1 MSFIDFEMDKQQF
14 PTFDICNLNTPK
26 NINELL
32 SVDRFRGYVESNPHL
47 QQVHNHNYYHL
58 VYFTE
63 GSGEHL
69 IDFEKFPV
77 KTGMMYFMKPG
88 QVHQWYFKEKYDGF
102 VVNFSSNFFDWI
114 GINSSLLQ
122 KFSFLQS
129 IKITDHVIELNKEL
143 QAIISPLFENIINEN
158 LLNDQ
163 FTNLKIGSQLLELF
177 ILIERSYFAN
187 YNAVNDYKSVLLNN
201 FQTLIDQHF
210 KVKKLPKDYAE
221 MLYITPNHLNA
232 LCKDLGGIS
241 AGELIRSR
249 VVLEAKRLLVN
260 KELSVSEIAY
270 ELNFQDASYFVKF
283 FKKYTNFT
291 PEQFRK
297 QYYI

>member
-1 MSFIDFEMDKQQF
+1 MDKQQF

-102 VVNFSSNFFDWI
+102 VVNFSSSFFDWI
-114 GINSSLLQ
+114 GINSALLQ
-122 KFSFLQS
+122 KFSFLKS
-129 IKITDHVIELNKEL
+129 IKITDHVIELNKDL
-143 QAIISPLFENIINEN
+143 QLIISSLFEEIINEN

-163 FTNLKIGSQLLELF
+163 FTNLKIGTQLLELF
-177 ILIERSYFAN
+177 ILIERHYFSESN
-187 YNAVNDYKSVLLNN
+187 TINDYKSVLLNN
-201 FQTLIDQHF
+201 FQTLIDQNF
-210 KVKKLPKDYAE
+210 KAKKLPKDYAE
-221 MLYITPNHLNA
+221 MLYVTPNHLNA

>member
-1 MSFIDFEMDKQQF
+1 MDKQQF

-102 VVNFSSNFFDWI
+102 VVNFSSSFFDWI

-177 ILIERSYFAN
+177 ILIERNYFADS
-187 YNAVNDYKSVLLNN
+187 NAVNDYKSVLLND

>member
-102 VVNFSSNFFDWI
+102 VVNFSSSFFDWI

-177 ILIERSYFAN
+177 ILIERNYFADS
-187 YNAVNDYKSVLLNN
+187 NAVNDYKSVLLNN
-201 FQTLIDQHF
+201 FQSLIDQHF

>member
-1 MSFIDFEMDKQQF
+1 MDKQQF

-102 VVNFSSNFFDWI
+102 VVNFSSSFFDWI

-177 ILIERSYFAN
+177 ILIERNYFADS
-187 YNAVNDYKSVLLNN
+187 NAVNDYKSVLLNN

>member
-88 QVHQWYFKEKYDGF
+88 QVHQWYFKQKYDGF
-102 VVNFSSNFFDWI
+102 VVNFSSSFFDWI

-177 ILIERSYFAN
+177 ILIERNYFADS
-187 YNAVNDYKSVLLNN
+187 NAVNDYKSVLLNN

>member
-1 MSFIDFEMDKQQF
+1 MDKQQF

-102 VVNFSSNFFDWI
+102 VVNFSSSFFDWI

-177 ILIERSYFAN
+177 ILIERNYFADS
-187 YNAVNDYKSVLLNN
+187 NAVNDYKSVLLNN
-201 FQTLIDQHF
+201 FQSLIDQHF

>member
-177 ILIERSYFAN
+177 ILIERNYFADS
-187 YNAVNDYKSVLLNN
+187 NAVNDYKSVLLNN
-201 FQTLIDQHF
+201 FQSLIDQHF